1 MACLAVYMQQILEQY
16 GMPFS
21 GSREPTQVTK
31 TTVLGSLPSEGRRIS
46 PPVGPE
52 ALASRSNCR
61 PSITSGTS
69 P

>member
-1 MACLAVYMQQILEQY
+1 MPLA
-16 GMPFS
+16 
-21 GSREPTQVTK
+21 GSREPTHCTK
-31 TTVLGSLPSEGRRIS
+31 TTVSGTLPSDGRRIS

-52 ALASRSNCR
+52 AEARRSNCR